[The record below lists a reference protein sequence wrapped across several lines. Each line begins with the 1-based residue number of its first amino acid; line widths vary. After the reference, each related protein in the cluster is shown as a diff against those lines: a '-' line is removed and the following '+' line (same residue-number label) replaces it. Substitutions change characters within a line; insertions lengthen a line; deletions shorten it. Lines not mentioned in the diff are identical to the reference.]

1 MKAVVCPRYGPPEV
15 LEIREIADPIPRES
29 ELLIRVHTTTVT
41 TGDARVRAF
50 RMPSPVFG
58 LVGRLVLGVTGPRRA
73 VLGTE
78 LAGVIEQV
86 GARVTGF
93 KIGDP
98 VVAFVGAR
106 FGAHAELISIS
117 ESAPIVRKPD
127 SLSFDEAI
135 AIPFGAMAA
144 LYFLRDLGAVQPGQ
158 RVLVVGASG
167 AVGVA
172 AVQLAV
178 HLGAAVDGVCSAP
191 NIELVRSLG
200 AGQAFDYAADD
211 FTKIAAGYDMVL
223 DTVGATSL
231 AKCHKVLKPTG
242 KFLAVV
248 MTGAELWQL
257 LWTRLVGGQ
266 RVLGG
271 VAPERRADLRYLMG
285 LAESGVLKPI
295 IDRRYPM
302 RDIAAAHRRVDTGR
316 KVGAVV
322 VHMNERIA
330 GEDNR

>member
-1 MKAVVCPRYGPPEV
+1 MKAVVCPRYGSPEV

-29 ELLIRVHTTTVT
+29 ELLIRVHSTTVT

-78 LAGVIEQV
+78 LAGDIEQV

-127 SLSFDEAI
+127 RLSFDEAI

-200 AGQAFDYAADD
+200 AGQVFDYTADD

-231 AKCHKVLKPTG
+231 AKCRKVLKPTG

-271 VAPERRADLRYLMG
+271 VAPERRADLQYLMG